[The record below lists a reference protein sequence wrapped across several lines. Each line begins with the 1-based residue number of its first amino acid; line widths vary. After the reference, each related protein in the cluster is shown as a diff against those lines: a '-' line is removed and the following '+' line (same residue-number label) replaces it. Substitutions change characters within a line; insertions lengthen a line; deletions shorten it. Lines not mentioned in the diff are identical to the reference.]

1 MSSGWEWK
9 AISDTT
15 AALEDVGSKRFTKP
29 QTCKLWFLRHETQDP
44 VPHTPAPGQGELSR
58 ALSQIIHCSSG
69 KRKKIGFLPSSWS
82 PTPHSHLPPHT
93 QSHKTHFTTKPTLR
107 VCQGSCYCNSGSTE
121 LKEAEGP
128 IFDKHA
134 TCFYLY
140 TRLLFTPIKGKAI
153 PKLTTCV
160 NLCYPWNGNF
170 AFVYMNLLFICIS
183 NKVCTLIWFFKT

>member
-29 QTCKLWFLRHETQDP
+29 QTCKLWFLRHKTQDP
-44 VPHTPAPGQGELSR
+44 RPHTPAPGQGELSR
-58 ALSQIIHCSSG
+58 AFSQIIHCSSG
-69 KRKKIGFLPSSWS
+69 KRKIGFHPSCWS

-93 QSHKTHFTTKPTLR
+93 NSHKTHFTTKPTLR
-107 VCQGSCYCNSGSTE
+107 VCQESCHCNSGGPE
-121 LKEAEGP
+121 LKEAEGS

-140 TRLLFTPIKGKAI
+140 TLVFSLLLLKGR
-153 PKLTTCV
+153 P
-160 NLCYPWNGNF
+160 YPN
-170 AFVYMNLLFICIS
+170 
-183 NKVCTLIWFFKT
+183 